1 MSIFMGVKMADV
13 KQINL
18 TDGDIEDITITLGK
32 EEAAAILAIFGKMN
46 YHAQLKLGIA
56 RINYGIYDALADV
69 FNRFYEDGVDEVC
82 RIGDLSDLNTDPNA

>member
-1 MSIFMGVKMADV
+1 MADV

-18 TDGDIEDITITLGK
+18 NDGEIEDITVTLTMK
-32 EEAAAILAIFGKMN
+32 EAAAILAIFGKMN

-56 RINYGIYDALADV
+56 SINYGIYDALADV

-82 RIGDLSDLNTDPNA
+82 RIGDISNLNLDPNAG